1 MENIIA
7 IFKNL
12 IAWLKEFVDTVK
24 KFAAGFD
31 KDFPNMTDNAF

>member
-12 IAWLKEFVDTVK
+12 IAWIKEFIDTVTNFADGWSK
-24 KFAAGFD
+24 AYKFEF
-31 KDFPNMTDNAF
+31 

>member
-12 IAWLKEFVDTVK
+12 IAWIKEFIDTCK
-24 KFAAGFD
+24 KFGAGFD
-31 KDFPNMTDNAF
+31 KDFPNMTGEF

>member
-1 MENIIA
+1 MEIIKA
-7 IFKNL
+7 L
-12 IAWLKEFVDTVK
+12 IAWIMEVVATFK

>member
-7 IFKNL
+7 IFKDL
-12 IAWLKEFVDTVK
+12 IAWIKEFIDTVK
-24 KFAAGFD
+24 KFGAGFD